1 MPSKQ
6 DRKTGEA
13 KPRMAETAEV
23 PPKATAE
30 TGAEELPYSVPVMEM
45 GEFNDNIFEAYVRTS
60 KAILESA
67 AALNQE
73 MVRFAGERYQADLEA
88 IQTLPNYTNVQGVV
102 DFQSEFMRKAAEAY
116 QTEFSKL
123 MQQSA
128 DAASTVFEPMIESAG
143 GPVKGSVIK

>member
-6 DRKTGEA
+6 DRKTGEE
-13 KPRMAETAEV
+13 KPRIAETAAV
-23 PPKATAE
+23 PPEATAR
-30 TGAEELPYSVPVMEM
+30 TAADELPYSVPVMEL
-45 GEFNDNIFEAYVRTS
+45 GEFNDNVFEAYVRTS
-60 KAILESA
+60 QAILESA

-88 IQTLPNYTNVQGVV
+88 IQTLPNYTNVQDVV

-143 GPVKGSVIK
+143 GPVKGGVIK

>member
-1 MPSKQ
+1 MPKKSDSKLSKEESQ
-6 DRKTGEA
+6 A
-13 KPRMAETAEV
+13 AETTMA
-23 PPKATAE
+23 PPENDKKAGTD
-30 TGAEELPYSVPVMEM
+30 ELPYSVPFMEM
-45 GEFNDNIFEAYVRTS
+45 GEFNDNVFEAYVRTS
-60 KAILESA
+60 QAILESA